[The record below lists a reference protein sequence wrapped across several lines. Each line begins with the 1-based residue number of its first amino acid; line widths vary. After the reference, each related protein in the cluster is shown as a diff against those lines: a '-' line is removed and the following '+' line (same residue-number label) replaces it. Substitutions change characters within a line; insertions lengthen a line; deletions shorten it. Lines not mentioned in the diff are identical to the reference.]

1 MNLHIQ
7 RTGRSSIAWIPLI
20 LHFPEPFPS
29 PSPSR
34 TDSPFPS
41 ALQTSPVLRH
51 TSLSAPP
58 RFVVARTKLHE
69 LKFFKSFSFFLLPL
83 LLEQHPGEK
92 RFRDCAMAAMLAQR
106 FYELFCNSPD
116 RASSIT
122 PSPSPSGEGWWRWRE
137 VTGGRRRTT
146 TDAWRRR
153 ATDNGCRP
161 WTNDPQLWKAT
172 VKRIWTR

>member
-1 MNLHIQ
+1 MQHYLN
-7 RTGRSSIAWIPLI
+7 TFDSSL
-20 LHFPEPFPS
+20 
-29 PSPSR
+29 SR
-34 TDSPFPS
+34 TFSISFSKSNGFSISFSFLLSSFLPSPFPS

-92 RFRDCAMAAMLAQR
+92 RFRDCARAAMLAQR

-122 PSPSPSGEGWWRWRE
+122 PSPSPSGEG
-137 VTGGRRRTT
+137 
-146 TDAWRRR
+146 
-153 ATDNGCRP
+153 
-161 WTNDPQLWKAT
+161 
-172 VKRIWTR
+172 